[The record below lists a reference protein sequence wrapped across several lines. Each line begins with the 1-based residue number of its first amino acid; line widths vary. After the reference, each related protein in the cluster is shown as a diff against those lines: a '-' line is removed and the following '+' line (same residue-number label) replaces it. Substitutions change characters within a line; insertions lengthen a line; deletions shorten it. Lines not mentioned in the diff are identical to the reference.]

1 MTKERAK
8 VQEDYLDYS
17 ECLLTLGTN
26 PEGLSEEE
34 VILRREQ
41 FGENKLTLEKR
52 DSPVVMFLRQFKS
65 PLVYVLILA
74 AAISLIGN
82 HVEDTIVI
90 GIILLINS
98 IIGFIQEW
106 RAEKTIESV
115 KQLIEEKSLVVRNG
129 EELEIRSSEIVPGDL
144 LLLRIG
150 ERVPADGRV
159 IFERNLH
166 VDESL
171 LTGESV
177 PIKKDVVCLV
187 ENPHYYEK
195 TNQVFAGSYV
205 TEGKARV
212 LVEKTGDDTVLGE
225 INRELQGVKKEKTT
239 VMVRLERLSIF
250 FIALAA
256 LFLVLTLVLGFYKD
270 IPSQVGIGEFILFA
284 LSALVSAIPEGLIA
298 VITIVLSVGVYRLAR
313 KKAIIRNLGVV
324 ETLGLVNVICSDKTG
339 TLTRNQMMV
348 RRIFTPTHY
357 YEVSGSGFDPRNGSI
372 FREGCGPQGC
382 LRSEELHEEIDSE
395 DFPDSRQPIKGER
408 LNDFRDLEELLSYFA
423 LCNDSDLY
431 SVCLDEDDEVR
442 KCTGDERDWR
452 IRGSPTEAALLVSLE
467 KAGLHKYV
475 LDEAWPRISEIP
487 FSSDRKYMAT
497 LHRPGR
503 GMNPDEPNLLIVK
516 GAPEIIESFLIQP
529 SKTLDVVNEF
539 ASQGLRVLACAT
551 KYIPRN
557 HSSISADDLVGME
570 FVGLC
575 GINDPPREGVA
586 EYIEKSNRAGID
598 VIMITG
604 DNEFTAQAI
613 GKEVSIFDPARG
625 DITLKGDDIDLL
637 DEEGLKT
644 TLEKGATVLARTN
657 PFHKLRVVK
666 ALQETGKIVSM
677 TGDGVND
684 SPALRQA
691 NVGIAMG
698 VTGTDIAKEAADIV
712 LQDERFEAVV
722 DGIEEG
728 RNILSSLKRVV
739 LFLTSTNLAES
750 FLILSILLL
759 FTGDYLVLLLPLQ
772 ILWVNLVTDGMLDIA
787 LSLEPKEAGLLDQGP
802 GSLRERVLSRQTL
815 SRAIFYGIVM
825 ATMVLIV
832 YYQNLELITAAQT
845 QAELIAA
852 QNKVRTMMFV
862 TLIVVQWFSV
872 QNCRSQTKSI
882 RKMGIFRNRYI
893 LIVYLIDIVLVGIL
907 FLVPALSEIFRLIPL
922 SIFELLE
929 IGLLGLFVLIAEEI
943 RKAVAARRL
952 S

>member
-1 MTKERAK
+1 MTQERTK
-8 VQEDYLDYS
+8 VQEEYVDYN
-17 ECLLTLGTN
+17 ECLLSLGTN
-26 PEGLSEEE
+26 PEGLSEDE
-34 VILRREQ
+34 VIQKREAH
-41 FGENKLTLEKR
+41 GENKLTLQKSV
-52 DSPVVMFLRQFKS
+52 SPIVMFLRQFKS
-65 PLVYVLILA
+65 PLVYVLVLA
-74 AAISLIGN
+74 AVISLLGN

-90 GIILLINS
+90 AIILFINS
-98 IIGFIQEW
+98 IIGFVQEW
-106 RAEKTIESV
+106 RAEKTIESI
-115 KQLIEEKSLVVRNG
+115 KQLIEEKSLVIRNG

-144 LLLRIG
+144 LLLRTG
-150 ERVPADGRV
+150 EKVPADGRV
-159 IFERNLH
+159 VYERNLH

-177 PIKKDVVCLV
+177 PIKKDVICII
-187 ENPHYYEK
+187 EQPHYYEK

-212 LVEKTGDDTVLGE
+212 LVERIGDNTVLGE
-225 INRELQGVKKEKTT
+225 INKELQGVEREKTT

-250 FIALAA
+250 FIALAV
-256 LFLVLTLVLGFYKD
+256 LFLVTTLLLGFYRD

-313 KKAIIRNLGVV
+313 KKVIVRNLGVV

-357 YEVSGSGFDPRNGSI
+357 YEVSGSGFDPRSGRI
-372 FREGCGPQGC
+372 FREGCGPAGC
-382 LRSEELHEEIDSE
+382 LRSQELHEDIDPE
-395 DFPDSRQPIKGER
+395 TLPDFKKPIEGER
-408 LNDFRDLEELLSYFA
+408 LNEFPDLEELLSYFA

-431 SVCLDEDDEVR
+431 SVCLDEDDPVR

-475 LDEAWPRISEIP
+475 LDEAWPRITEIP

-497 LHRPGR
+497 LHQPGQ
-503 GMNPDEPNLLIVK
+503 GMDPEEPNLLIVK
-516 GAPEIIESFLIQP
+516 GAPEVIESFLKQP
-529 SKTLDVVNEF
+529 SESNNVVNEF
-539 ASQGLRVLACAT
+539 ASQGLRVLACAV
-551 KYIPRN
+551 KYLKKG
-557 HSSISADDLVGME
+557 HSNITEDDLVSME

-575 GINDPPREGVA
+575 GINDPPREGVSD
-586 EYIEKSNRAGID
+586 YIQRSNRAGID

-613 GKEVSIFDPARG
+613 GKEVGIFDPTRG
-625 DITLKGDDIDLL
+625 DIALKGDDIDSL
-637 DEEGLKT
+637 DDENLKT
-644 TLEKGATVLARTN
+644 TLGEGATVLARTN
-657 PFHKLRVVK
+657 PFHKLRIVK
-666 ALQETGKIVSM
+666 ALQDTGKIVSM

-698 VTGTDIAKEAADIV
+698 ITGTDISKEAADIV

-728 RNILSSLKRVV
+728 RNILGSLKRVV

-750 FLILSILLL
+750 FLILSILIL
-759 FTGDYLVLLLPLQ
+759 FTGNYLVLLLPLQ

-802 GSLRERVLSRQTL
+802 GSLKERVLSRQTL
-815 SRAIFYGIVM
+815 SRALFYGIVM

-832 YYQNLELITAAQT
+832 YYQNLDLITAAQT
-845 QAELIAA
+845 QTELIAA

-862 TLIVVQWFSV
+862 TLIVVQWFSI

-882 RKMGIFRNRYI
+882 REMGIFRNRYI
-893 LIVYLIDIVLVGIL
+893 LIVYFIDIILVGIL
-907 FLVPALSEIFRLIPL
+907 FLVPALSEIFRLVPL
-922 SIFELLE
+922 NIFELVE
-929 IGLLGLFVLIAEEI
+929 IGILGLLVLIAEEI
-943 RKAVAARRL
+943 RKAVASRRM